1 MSDPRDGLPPAN
13 CPTCDYHMDAATPA
27 GDDED
32 VRPKSG
38 DFSLCLN
45 CGEALRFDEALR
57 LVAVKPGELADL
69 DDAGWRQIWRGQQL
83 IRARGPIRRG

>member
-27 GDDED
+27 
-32 VRPKSG
+32 G